1 MLILLLTITLLCI
14 VGTIYFKKPLLLTV
28 PFGVIGLYMVVQIA
42 MVPLPFFETM
52 RFIFSLR

>member
-1 MLILLLTITLLCI
+1 MTITLLCI